1 MKKIQPPIL
10 KELLIEILSQH
21 SQFTCNESIM
31 PFLARFGEIEYYIY
45 VKNVSSA
52 YFPNS
57 PDITR
62 VQLPNREVFNQ
73 VSESDISFIL
83 LGYDANND
91 VIICWNPK
99 GLKERLNECESVSLY
114 SRQSYQ
120 NEVRSDEFKY
130 AYLRNGDKIIMFKRK
145 NITTFLLNIDTLF
158 EKDEDSVPIPIEE
171 NSEKRVPYSPIKF
184 VVNGKLTQITDTQLI
199 EQIKPYLLGYHL
211 FEAVSLVMTHY
222 TEQFPNMT
230 FKDWSLIVRKLKTEL
245 LTSK

>member
-1 MKKIQPPIL
+1 MMSFDS
-10 KELLIEILSQH
+10 KEYS
-21 SQFTCNESIM
+21 
-31 PFLARFGEIEYYIY
+31 IY

-73 VSESDISFIL
+73 VSESDIPFIL

-91 VIICWNPK
+91 VIVCWNPK

-130 AYLRNGDKIIMFKRK
+130 AYLRNGDKIIMFKRQ
-145 NITTFLLNIDTLF
+145 NVTDFLLNVGTLF
-158 EKDEDSVPIPIEE
+158 DKDEDSVFIPTDG
-171 NSEKRVPYSPIKF
+171 NSENTVSQSAIESI
-184 VVNGKLTQITDTQLI
+184 VNGKLTQIADTQLI
-199 EQIKPYLLGYHL
+199 ERIKPYLLGYHL
-211 FEAVSLVMTHY
+211 FEAVSLVMIHY
-222 TEQFPNMT
+222 ADQFPNMT
-230 FKDWSLIVRKLKTEL
+230 FKDWLPVVRKLKSEI
-245 LTSK
+245 LTAK